1 VLAAST
7 DDGAKATAVPVL
19 VSVPATTAPEG
30 FVTDR
35 VDLVGSTA
43 LVKVAETLVLAAT
56 PVAPA
61 AGTLVATTG
70 AGEVVLKVE
79 VTGGITV
86 PATLDA
92 PTVTV

>member
-1 VLAAST
+1 MLAAST
-7 DDGAKATAVPVL
+7 ADGANVTAVLVP
-19 VSVPATTAPEG
+19 VSVPATATPEG
-30 FVTDR
+30 FTTDR

-61 AGTLVATTG
+61 AGVLVATTG
-70 AGEVVLKVE
+70 AGETVLKVQ
-79 VTGGITV
+79 VTGAMTV

-92 PTVTV
+92 LTVTV